1 MAWFTLQNT
10 PIVQMSEAIKRE
22 AQRRE
27 REKDMQEFW
36 PKCLAASYGD
46 LKSARR
52 LFYGH
57 IVSKQAW
64 RSRYWVD
71 SSLRQYVGDLT
82 PEGYKEGSGIP
93 GVDDQL

>member
-10 PIVQMSEAIKRE
+10 PIVQLGKAIKRE

-36 PKCLAASYGD
+36 PLCLATSHGD
-46 LKSARR
+46 LECARHMFFR
-52 LFYGH
+52 H
-57 IVSKQAW
+57 IVSKLAW
-64 RSRYWVD
+64 RALYLMD

-82 PEGYKEGSGIP
+82 LEGYKEGSGVP
-93 GVDDQL
+93 WE